1 MVNSGIIG
9 KGKWGSVL
17 YNKLLHLSKIRFVCN
32 SRDNYQLNLK
42 KAEWVFVSTPD
53 STHYKIVSNCLKAKK
68 KVFCEKPLT
77 TSYNNSKK
85 LFRLAKRFNTKLY
98 VSDVENFK
106 NKKITLNKGLNV
118 VIRKKKGKGTHKEL
132 LYKLLYHDLY
142 LLFNLLKRHK
152 IVKIEKIKNDKYL
165 SFMIKY
171 RKFSIKFIYDVKAK
185 NAYHRI
191 NNINFLTFKKDPLY
205 KMLKS
210 VLENKVNFKKN
221 NEASLFSNL
230 MIDKIKS
237 KII

>member
-1 MVNSGIIG
+1 MINTGIIG
-9 KGKWGSVL
+9 KGKWGSIL

-32 SRDNYQLNLK
+32 SKDNYQLNLK

-53 STHYKIVSNCLKAKK
+53 NTHYKIVSNCLKAKK

-77 TSYNNSKK
+77 ANYDSSKK
-85 LFRLAKRFNTKLY
+85 LFQLAKKFNTKLY

-142 LLFNLLKRHK
+142 LLFNQLKRHK
-152 IVKIEKIKNDKYL
+152 IVKIEKINNNKYL

-171 RKFSIKFIYDVKAK
+171 KKFSIKFIYDVKTK
-185 NAYHRI
+185 DTYHRI
-191 NNINFLTFKKDPLY
+191 NNIDFLTFKKDPLY
-205 KMLKS
+205 MMLKK
-210 VLENKVNFKKN
+210 VLKNKVDFKKN